1 MQQLILLLTKYRNNL
16 LFIALLLFA
25 LVRHTVKNQ
34 ASEHLVNRIGTG
46 LTASYT
52 HAVGG
57 WNYYWSLQRV
67 NEELAREN
75 AGLRASLY
83 SSQAPDFVET
93 SGYEFIPAKVVEFSY
108 KRINNMVL
116 IDAGT
121 NKGISPGMGV
131 ITSTG
136 WVGTVSK
143 VTGHYAY
150 VVPFVHSKGSIGG
163 RIEGKGLGELIWN
176 GKANQ
181 AIITDIEREFMPVAG
196 DSIYSYTRALVA
208 PPVLTGIVQ
217 EATQNQEDLSWKATV
232 QMTTDFTN
240 LSWVYVC
247 KFIASEELENIQPD
261 SE

>member
-25 LVRHTVKNQ
+25 LVRHSLKNQ
-34 ASEHLVNRIGTG
+34 ASEHLVNRIGSG

-52 HAVGG
+52 KTIGG
-57 WNYYWSLQRV
+57 WSYYWSLQRV

-83 SSQAPDFVET
+83 NSDAPVFTQTD
-93 SGYEFIPAKVVEFSY
+93 GYDFIPARVVEYSY

-116 IDAGT
+116 IDAGRK
-121 NKGISPGMGV
+121 KGVEPGMGV

-136 WVGTVSK
+136 WVGTVSEA
-143 VTGHYAY
+143 TANYAY
-150 VVPFVHSKGSIGG
+150 VVPFIHSKGSIGG
-163 RIEGKGLGELIWN
+163 RIEGKGLGELTWS
-176 GKANQ
+176 GRANE
-181 AIITDIEREFMPVAG
+181 AVITDIEREFKPIPG
-196 DSIYSYTRALVA
+196 DSIFSYTRAVVA

-217 EATQNQEDLSWKATV
+217 EASQNEEDLSWTATV
-232 QMTTDFTN
+232 EMTTDFTN

-247 KFIASEELENIQPD
+247 KFSAAEEVLEIEP
-261 SE
+261 EVE